1 MWCLLDASLFHCG
14 FESWWVKGV
23 GSVHR
28 RLYCMSVPN
37 TSDIACYLWFWNL
50 ETFWNGF
57 HWPASSKHEH
67 QAANGILAHDVMIY
81 MTSSSS
87 VQKAKQF
94 ASMGPHA
101 WSFSSAM
108 AANEKRLIML
118 CNHPRGKRSLS
129 AAELPV
135 NDLIK
140 MHPGARDPDVLVIN
154 R

>member
-1 MWCLLDASLFHCG
+1 MWCLLDVSLFHCG

-28 RLYCMSVPN
+28 RFYCTSVPN
-37 TSDIACYLWFWNL
+37 ASDIAYLWFWNL
-50 ETFWNGF
+50 ETFWNGS
-57 HWPASSKHEH
+57 HWPASAKHGH
-67 QAANGILAHDVMIY
+67 QTANGILARDVMIY
-81 MTSSSS
+81 MTSSSR

-108 AANEKRLIML
+108 AANEKLWIMS
-118 CNHPRGKRSLS
+118 CNHPRGKGSLP
-129 AAELPV
+129 AAELPA

-140 MHPGARDPDVLVIN
+140 THPGAGLPGVLVIN